1 MKVLNTA
8 KLEELLVA
16 NWTKFLDTKAVMAF
30 VLASVRDN
38 IEQNFCVMSGST
50 SNKGVQITV
59 SRFQMAQDGFTIW
72 IDFHVPQEEGVA
84 VGTSELHLSP
94 TGTLSHIRTLGNLF
108 AKASFGP

>member
-1 MKVLNTA
+1 MKVLNKA

-16 NWTKFLDTKAVMAF
+16 NWTKFMDTKAMMAF
-30 VLASVRDN
+30 VLGCVRDN
-38 IEQNFCVMSGST
+38 IEKNFCVMPGSA

-59 SRFQMAQDGFTIW
+59 SRFHIAQDGFTIW

-94 TGTLSHIRTLGNLF
+94 TGTLTHIRTLGNLF
-108 AKASFGP
+108 AKTT